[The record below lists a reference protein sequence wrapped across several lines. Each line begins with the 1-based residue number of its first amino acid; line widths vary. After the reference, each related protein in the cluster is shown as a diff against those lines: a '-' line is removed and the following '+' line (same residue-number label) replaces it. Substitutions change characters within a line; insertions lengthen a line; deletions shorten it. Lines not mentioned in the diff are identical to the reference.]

1 MWLAAALRRFA
12 ALAAVFLLVQATV
25 ADVEKMLSTLQRY
38 GGPDTLFRDWRKLID
53 DSKSLE
59 TQDKLKRINEF
70 FNRKILFLDDI
81 QIWGQT
87 DYWATPLETLAKG
100 KGDCEDFTIAKY
112 FTLLSAGMPN
122 EQLRLIYVKARIGGP
137 ASNVTQAHMV
147 LAWYETPEAEPLILD
162 NLITDIRPASRRAD
176 LQPVFSFNSMG
187 IWSNPVASGVP
198 GSTGVGRLT
207 RWQDLLNRA
216 KAEGFVF

>member
-1 MWLAAALRRFA
+1 MRRLA
-12 ALAAVFLLVQATV
+12 ALAAVFLLFQATI
-25 ADVEKMLSTLQRY
+25 ADVEKMLATLQRY
-38 GGPDTLFRDWRKLID
+38 GGAESVFRDWRQLID

-59 TQDKLKRINEF
+59 ARDKLKRINEF
-70 FNRKILFLDDI
+70 FNRKLLFLDDI
-81 QIWGQT
+81 KVWGQT

-100 KGDCEDFTIAKY
+100 QGDCEDYTIAKY

-137 ASNVTQAHMV
+137 ASNVAQAHMV
-147 LAWYETPEAEPLILD
+147 LAWYETPDAEPLLLD
-162 NLITDIRPASRRAD
+162 NLITDIRPASRRPD

-187 IWSNPVASGVP
+187 IWSNPVAKGVP
-198 GSTGVGRLT
+198 SSTGVGRLT

-216 KAEGFVF
+216 KAEGFAF